1 MCCNWMQLLQ
11 RLAHIGSSNFPLCR
25 AAFRVRSTVYLLKF
39 RVNWKEESYVGVIKL
54 NVPSGSKAVGS
65 CMTEIIYL

>member
-11 RLAHIGSSNFPLCR
+11 RLVHIGSSNFPLCR
-25 AAFRVRSTVYLLKF
+25 AAFRVMSRFYLMKF
-39 RVNWKEESYVGVIKL
+39 RVDWKQESCFGVKKL
-54 NVPSGSKAVGS
+54 NVHSGSIAVGS